1 MSLLLTQIRDSIWNE
16 DLWWARSWL
25 LRPRLNC
32 LTDGFPFFCISSKE
46 SVRKKKDVLLRESTL
61 AKICS
66 KDTFVQEQSW
76 ALTVDASMLF
86 VSVATELKIIY
97 IRHQR
102 LLVLQISQLFS
113 SSESNESGFGLKRSE
128 DYPEDF
134 LVILNHLANLIAAK
148 AF

>member
-1 MSLLLTQIRDSIWNE
+1 M
-16 DLWWARSWL
+16 
-25 LRPRLNC
+25 
-32 LTDGFPFFCISSKE
+32 
-46 SVRKKKDVLLRESTL
+46 
-61 AKICS
+61 
-66 KDTFVQEQSW
+66 
-76 ALTVDASMLF
+76 TVDASMLF

-134 LVILNHLANLIAAK
+134 LVILNHLANLITTK
-148 AF
+148 AFLGPQDWKAPLIIYYKLPEVFSDSIK